1 MQTPTDPRHVLRQQ
15 YIQILFQWDYRHHE
29 VNDKYVK
36 NIVEHIEEIDKII
49 QKHAP
54 IWKIEDMA
62 KIDVAILRLAVW
74 ELIFEKSV
82 PKKTVIDEAVEL
94 AKEFG
99 NEKSPPF
106 INGVLGRIYDSEI
119 QGSETA

>member
-1 MQTPTDPRHVLRQQ
+1 MQTSTDPRHLNRQQ
-15 YIQILFQWDYRHHE
+15 YVQILFQWDYRHHE
-29 VNDKYVK
+29 VQNEYVRHL
-36 NIVEHIEEIDKII
+36 VEKIEDIDAAI

-54 IWKIEDMA
+54 LWKIDEMA

-74 ELIFEKSV
+74 ELMFEKET

-99 NEKSPPF
+99 NEKAPAF

-119 QGSETA
+119 QKPITT